1 MAFKPSASKR
11 HRNSAD
17 GSLNM
22 NSMMDMVTIILLFL
36 LKTYSTEGALKSN
49 AEDLKLP
56 SSYTLVKPVKAAT
69 VAVSQSV
76 IMLGDRVVISR
87 AEVNPDQ
94 QLIPPLANLLREK
107 ADQEK
112 EVEEFGGEFTREVL
126 LIIDK
131 DVPFELLS
139 QVIYSCGKSEYD
151 KIRLMVQSTVGAEE
165 F

>member
-11 HRNSAD
+11 HRGNAD

-36 LKTYSTEGALKSN
+36 LKSYSTDGALKSN

-56 SSYTLVKPVKAAT
+56 SSYRLVKPVKAAN
-69 VAVSQSV
+69 VSVSQSV
-76 IMLGDRVVISR
+76 IMVGDRVVLNRTDLDSDQRLIS
-87 AEVNPDQ
+87 
-94 QLIPPLANLLREK
+94 PLAGILRDK
-107 ADQEK
+107 ADKER
-112 EVEEFGGEFTREVL
+112 EVEAYGGEFLGEVL

-131 DVPFELLS
+131 DVPFDLLT
-139 QVIYSCGKSEYD
+139 QVIYTCGKSGYD
-151 KIRLMVQSTVGAEE
+151 KIHMMVQSSQGTEE